1 MVSSSHPFGWVQMS
15 PSVPCFILFFLPPP
29 PPRKLGRLFSWV
41 RIDFAFIALT
51 AFSDDNVYICFALL
65 GQELWREWEG
75 HLLFVFRAPSPI
87 HYSDSNRLTKWV
99 AHEEKQNQVIGG
111 VMLWGWAWLEAP
123 LPHVLW
129 PACRAGV
136 EAQAGCLRAS
146 SQPSF
151 RPWIH
156 SFFFSALTFFLKTL
170 SMCLS
175 LRIEILRTQWGW
187 EVLLHN
193 DLFPFQCSCA
203 PKAGPCW
210 VGD

>member
-1 MVSSSHPFGWVQMS
+1 MV
-15 PSVPCFILFFLPPP
+15 
-29 PPRKLGRLFSWV
+29 
-41 RIDFAFIALT
+41 
-51 AFSDDNVYICFALL
+51 
-65 GQELWREWEG
+65 
-75 HLLFVFRAPSPI
+75 
-87 HYSDSNRLTKWV
+87 
-99 AHEEKQNQVIGG
+99 HEQKQNQVIGG

-123 LPHVLW
+123 PSPSPVICMQGWSGSPGWVSEGL
-129 PACRAGV
+129 
-136 EAQAGCLRAS
+136 

-170 SMCLS
+170 STCLS

-187 EVLLHN
+187 EVLRPN

-210 VGD
+210 VGTSAQSRRRCHYPVIDMQGSSLP